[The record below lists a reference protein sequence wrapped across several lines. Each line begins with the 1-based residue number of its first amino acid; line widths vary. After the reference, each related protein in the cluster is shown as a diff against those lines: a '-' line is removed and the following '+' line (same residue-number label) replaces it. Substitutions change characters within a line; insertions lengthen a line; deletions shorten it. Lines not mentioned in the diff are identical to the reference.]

1 MSLYHI
7 ITNRFT
13 TPIIEKHRAEGRTEG
28 REEGREEGRT
38 EGREEG
44 REEGRTETN
53 EAWRQWNR
61 RRMDAELQG
70 RPFDEPPPDERA

>member
-28 REEGREEGRT
+28 RT
-38 EGREEG
+38 EGRS
-44 REEGRTETN
+44 ETN
-53 EAWRQWNR
+53 EAWREWNR
-61 RRMDAELQG
+61 RRMAAESQG
-70 RPFDEPPPDERA
+70 MPFDEPPPDEGE